1 MIERL
6 REVQVRAHIIE
17 HDAHLVAPLIPEDV
31 RMALLLQ
38 LTVRSLDF
46 HETSCLLKL
55 HTSSRKQSYSVPGV
69 RDSDA
74 RLMAPRWLPVIEL

>member
-1 MIERL
+1 M
-6 REVQVRAHIIE
+6 QVRAHIIE

-38 LTVRSLDF
+38 LTIRSLDF

-55 HTSSRKQSYSVPGV
+55 HTSSRKQAYRVPGV
-69 RDSDA
+69 CESDA
-74 RLMAPRWLPVIEL
+74 RLKAPRWLPAIEL